1 MFCLKRSYFISE
13 NRLRYLLVSQERD
26 IKDSFFFSALS
37 FGICVSVLVLRSD
50 GCNHQMKEYKK
61 IENTLN
67 NTHTTTANQ

>member
-13 NRLRYLLVSQERD
+13 NRLRWVVSQERD
-26 IKDSFFFSALS
+26 IKDSSFFSVLS

-61 IENTLN
+61 IEKTLN

>member
-1 MFCLKRSYFISE
+1 MFRLKRSYFISD

-26 IKDSFFFSALS
+26 IKDSFFSALS

-50 GCNHQMKEYKK
+50 GCNHQMTEYKK
-61 IENTLN
+61 IEKTLN